1 MLLLLLL
8 LLLHSNRQEN
18 DRQEGMHGHGRTASV
33 LGARRYLPRVP
44 HAATICMP
52 HGVAITA
59 SNFFFFCY
67 YLLRCGW
74 VQQPTTEKTKKGC
87 SLIMVLCEMCSSVAT
102 PPPGI

>member
-44 HAATICMP
+44 LAATLPRYVCP
-52 HGVAITA
+52 RTVSRSRPATSSSSATTCYDVAGCN
-59 SNFFFFCY
+59 S
-67 YLLRCGW
+67 R
-74 VQQPTTEKTKKGC
+74 QPRRRRRG
-87 SLIMVLCEMCSSVAT
+87 AR
-102 PPPGI
+102 